1 MVEQKDEWTSS
12 VFLALGSNM
21 GDASTNIKR
30 AIEKLQQNENVRLL
44 KSSSMYVTEAWGS
57 SSLNDFHNMV
67 VEVATKLNPQQLLDL
82 CLQVESNLGRSR
94 SEAKGYENRLI
105 DIDLIFFEHF
115 SCKTETLQLPHP
127 YWSSRNFVLQ
137 PLNEI
142 ASNFIPYNGNKKI
155 ADFVADCK
163 DDLKVVKLE

>member
-30 AIEKLQQNENVRLL
+30 AIEKLQHNENVRLL

-67 VEVATKLNPQQLLDL
+67 VE
-82 CLQVESNLGRSR
+82 SNLGRSR

-115 SCKTETLQLPHP
+115 SCHTETLQLPHP

-142 ASNFIPYNGNKKI
+142 ASNFLPYNGNKKI